1 MNIQKRYIPTI
12 LSNKDKKTQYKNLI
26 KSRKLYKKG
35 KYYTRPKVKSFK
47 SKPSNHVKTAKK
59 LYGISSITPSRK
71 LAIKTGCS
79 AKTLTSIVNK
89 GRAAYYSGG
98 SRPNQTPDSWGIA
111 RLASTITGGNSSVV
125 DYHLL
130 HSGCKPNSKALKLA
144 TKTCRKKGKC
154 KKYTVKKHSKNRYNP
169 NKI

>member
-1 MNIQKRYIPTI
+1 MYIPKRYIPNT
-12 LSNKDKKTQYKNLI
+12 LTNKDKTKQRQNIL

-35 KYYTRPKVKSFK
+35 KYYTRPKVHSYK

-59 LYGISSITPSRK
+59 IYKIKSVKPSRK

-79 AKTLTSIVNK
+79 KNTLMSIVNK

-130 HSGCKPNSKALKLA
+130 HSGCKPNSEALKLA

-154 KKYTVKKHSKNRYNP
+154 KKYTVKKHSK
-169 NKI
+169 K

>member
-1 MNIQKRYIPTI
+1 MYIPQRYLPVTLSKRDKVKQRKNI
-12 LSNKDKKTQYKNLI
+12 L
-26 KSRKLYKKG
+26 KSRKLYQKD
-35 KYYTRPKVKSFK
+35 KYFTRPKVASFK
-47 SKPSNHVKTAKK
+47 TKPSAHVKTAKK
-59 LYGISSITPSRK
+59 IYGISTIKPSRK

-79 AKTLTSIVNK
+79 KKTLTSIVDK

-111 RLASTITGGNSSVV
+111 RLASALTGGNASVV

-144 TKTCRKKGKC
+144 SKTCRKKGKC
-154 KKYTVKKHSKNRYNP
+154 KKYTMKNKSKK
-169 NKI
+169 

>member
-1 MNIQKRYIPTI
+1 MYIPKHYIPTSLSKKDSETQHTNI
-12 LSNKDKKTQYKNLI
+12 L

-47 SKPSNHVKTAKK
+47 SKPSQHVKTAKK
-59 LYGISSITPSRK
+59 IYNVSTIKPSRK

-79 AKTLTSIVNK
+79 KKALSSIVNK

-111 RLASTITGGNSSVV
+111 RLASTITGGNSSIV

-130 HSGCKPNSKALKLA
+130 HAGCKPNSKALKLA
-144 TKTCRKKGKC
+144 TKTCNKKGKC
-154 KKYTVKKHSKNRYNP
+154 KNYTVKKYIRK
-169 NKI
+169 

>member
-1 MNIQKRYIPTI
+1 MYIPQRYIPISLSKQDKEKQRKNI
-12 LSNKDKKTQYKNLI
+12 L
-26 KSRKLYKKG
+26 KSRKLYQKD
-35 KYYTRPKVKSFK
+35 KYFTRPKVASFK
-47 SKPSNHVKTAKK
+47 TKPSTHVKTAKK
-59 LYGISSITPSRK
+59 LYGISTMKPSRK

-79 AKTLTSIVNK
+79 KKTLNSIVDK

-111 RLASTITGGNSSVV
+111 RLASAVTGGNASVV

-144 TKTCRKKGKC
+144 SKTCRKKGKC
-154 KKYTVKKHSKNRYNP
+154 KKYTMKKHSK
-169 NKI
+169 K

>member
-1 MNIQKRYIPTI
+1 MYIPQRYIPATLSKQDKEKQRKNI
-12 LSNKDKKTQYKNLI
+12 L
-26 KSRKLYKKG
+26 KSRKLYQKD
-35 KYYTRPKVKSFK
+35 KYFTRPKVASFK
-47 SKPSNHVKTAKK
+47 TKPSNHVKTAKK
-59 LYGISSITPSRK
+59 LYGISTIKPSRK

-79 AKTLTSIVNK
+79 KKTLNSIVDK

-111 RLASTITGGNSSVV
+111 RLASAVTGGNASVV

-144 TKTCRKKGKC
+144 SKTCRKKGKC
-154 KKYTVKKHSKNRYNP
+154 KKYTMKKHSK
-169 NKI
+169 K